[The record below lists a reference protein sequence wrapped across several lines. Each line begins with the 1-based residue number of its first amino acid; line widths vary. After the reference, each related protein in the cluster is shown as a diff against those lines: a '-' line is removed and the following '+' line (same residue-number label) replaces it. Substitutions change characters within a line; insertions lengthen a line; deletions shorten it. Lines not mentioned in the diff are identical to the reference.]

1 MFADDL
7 KRVDMN
13 ILVINS
19 GSSSLK
25 YQLLD
30 MHRGV
35 VLTAGIVD
43 RIGNRNAALH
53 HEWRTSEG
61 TMETLAREVAA
72 PDHRAAFVAIGA
84 AMRETGV
91 MLDATRVDAIGHRV
105 VHGGERFQ
113 TPTRIDADVVTAVR
127 ALVPLAP
134 LHNPPNL
141 LGIELCLELF
151 PSVPQVAVFDTAFH
165 QTMPPHAYHYALPQ
179 GLYADHA
186 VRRYGFHGSSHAY
199 VTRRAAEYLGRE
211 PTTLNLI
218 SLHLGNGA
226 SAAAVA
232 GGRCIDTSMGM
243 TPLEGLV
250 MGTRCGDIDPALTFY
265 IGRVAGLDGAA
276 VETLLNEDSGLKGL
290 CGTNDMREVLRRID
304 AGDSPARLAFDIY
317 CYRIRKYI
325 GAYTAALGRV
335 DAVIFT
341 AGIGENAPAVR
352 ERVCAGLEALDI
364 RFDARKNAAVSGEIA
379 EIQSAD
385 SAVKLL
391 VVRTNEEREIAE
403 QVRAMLTGRALERS
417 P

>member
-1 MFADDL
+1 
-7 KRVDMN
+7 VN

-25 YQLLD
+25 YQLFD
-30 MHRGV
+30 MHSEV
-35 VLTAGIVD
+35 VLTAGIVE
-43 RIGNRNAALH
+43 RIGETNATMRH
-53 HEWRTSEG
+53 QWRTSAGVLDRFE
-61 TMETLAREVAA
+61 REMAA
-72 PDHRAAFVAIGA
+72 PDHRAAFLAIGA

-91 MLDATRVDAIGHRV
+91 LRDVTRVEAIGHRV

-113 TPTRIDADVVTAVR
+113 ASTRINTDVVTAIR

-151 PSVPQVAVFDTAFH
+151 PTVPQVAVFDTAFH
-165 QTMPPHAYHYALPQ
+165 QTMPPHAYRYALPHR
-179 GLYADHA
+179 LYTDHA

-199 VTRRAAEYLGRE
+199 VTRRASQYLGQA
-211 PTTLNLI
+211 PAALNLI

-226 SAAAVA
+226 SAAAIE

-250 MGTRCGDIDPALTFY
+250 MGTRCGDIDPALVFY
-265 IGRVAGLDGAA
+265 IGRVAGLDDAA
-276 VETLLNEDSGLKGL
+276 VETLLNSESGLKGL
-290 CGTNDMREVLRRID
+290 CGANDMREVLRRMD
-304 AGDSPARLAFDIY
+304 AGDEPARLAFEIY

-335 DAVIFT
+335 DAIIFT

-352 ERVCAGLEALDI
+352 ARVCAGLETLDI
-364 RFDARKNAAVSGEIA
+364 RLDARKNASVNGEIA
-379 EIQSAD
+379 EIQSTD
-385 SAVKLL
+385 SAVRLL
-391 VVRTNEEREIAE
+391 VVRTDEEREIAE
-403 QVRAMLTGRALERS
+403 QVRAVLTGHT
-417 P
+417 

>member
-1 MFADDL
+1 
-7 KRVDMN
+7 VN

-25 YQLLD
+25 YQLFD
-30 MHRGV
+30 IQRGV
-35 VLTAGIVD
+35 VLTAGIVE
-43 RIGNRNAALH
+43 RIGETDAALRH
-53 HEWRTSEG
+53 QWRTSDGAHEKF
-61 TMETLAREVAA
+61 ERELAA
-72 PDHRAAFVAIGA
+72 PDHRAAFLAIGA

-91 MLDATRVDAIGHRV
+91 LRNATRVEAIGHRV

-113 TPTRIDADVVTAVR
+113 APTRIDADVVAAVR

-151 PSVPQVAVFDTAFH
+151 PTVPQVAVFDTAFH
-165 QTMPPHAYHYALPQ
+165 QTMPPHAYRYALPH
-179 GLYADHA
+179 GLYTHHA

-199 VTRRAAEYLGRE
+199 VTRRATEYLAQA
-211 PTTLNLI
+211 PSALNLI

-232 GGRCIDTSMGM
+232 GGRCVDTSMGM

-250 MGTRCGDIDPALTFY
+250 MGTRCGDIDPALVFY
-265 IGRVAGLDGAA
+265 IGRVAGMDDAA
-276 VETLLNEDSGLKGL
+276 IESLLNKESGLKGL
-290 CGTNDMREVLRRID
+290 CGANDMREVLRHMD
-304 AGDSPARLAFDIY
+304 AGDAQARLAFEIY

-325 GAYTAALGRV
+325 GAYAAALGRV

-341 AGIGENAPAVR
+341 AGIGENAPTVR
-352 ERVCAGLEALDI
+352 ARVCAGLETLDI
-364 RFDARKNAAVSGEIA
+364 RLDARKNASVSGEIA
-379 EIQSAD
+379 EIQSTD
-385 SAVKLL
+385 SAVRLL

-403 QVRAMLTGRALERS
+403 QVRAVLTGRT
-417 P
+417 